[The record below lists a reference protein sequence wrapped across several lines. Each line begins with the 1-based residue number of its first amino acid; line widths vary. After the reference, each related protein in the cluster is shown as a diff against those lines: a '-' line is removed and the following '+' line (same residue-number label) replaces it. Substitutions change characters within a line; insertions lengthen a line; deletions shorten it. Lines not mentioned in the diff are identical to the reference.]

1 MSIPAARLIG
11 RIGSRRGIMI
21 GLWLMSAG
29 TLIFVPAACTRA
41 YSIFLTG
48 LFTIGT
54 GLSILQTVANP
65 YVTIL
70 GPIESAARR
79 ISIMG
84 LCNKIA
90 GILAPLL
97 FAAVI
102 LKSTDNEL
110 FEVLKSNSVTGI
122 EKDILLDGLIRRVI
136 VPYSVLSL
144 FLFLFGCTIYFIRL
158 PELGNNQQE
167 DTIHDNKDRKSIG
180 SYPYLIMGVFAI
192 FFHVAAQVI
201 SIDTIISYAENMGF
215 NLQEAKIFPSIT
227 LSCALVGYFFRYSAD
242 SALCEP
248 ATHASDFYRR
258 RIDSVSLRSIH
269 PRHDTDVRTYDFTFY
284 LVSVLDGSLQRI
296 DLCRNMA
303 TCHTRLGTLDKPRFF
318 IYGDGFM
325 RKCFY
330 ACHLWFNSGSSRIT

>member
-1 MSIPAARLIG
+1 
-11 RIGSRRGIMI
+11 
-21 GLWLMSAG
+21 MSAG
-29 TLIFVPAACTRA
+29 TLIFVPAAYTRA

-122 EKDILLDGLIRRVI
+122 EKDILLRWFN
-136 VPYSVLSL
+136 PQSYCPL
-144 FLFLFGCTIYFIRL
+144 FCSF
-158 PELGNNQQE
+158 
-167 DTIHDNKDRKSIG
+167 
-180 SYPYLIMGVFAI
+180 
-192 FFHVAAQVI
+192 
-201 SIDTIISYAENMGF
+201 IISVF
-215 NLQEAKIFPSIT
+215 IW
-227 LSCALVGYFFRYSAD
+227 
-242 SALCEP
+242 
-248 ATHASDFYRR
+248 
-258 RIDSVSLRSIH
+258 LRHLFH
-269 PRHDTDVRTYDFTFY
+269 PV
-284 LVSVLDGSLQRI
+284 
-296 DLCRNMA
+296 A
-303 TCHTRLGTLDKPRFF
+303 GTGK
-318 IYGDGFM
+318 
-325 RKCFY
+325 
-330 ACHLWFNSGSSRIT
+330 

>member
-1 MSIPAARLIG
+1 MGQFHSDTLLQGILRIDTCAILPGSPGILHCLFGHVYSCRPADWPDRLKTRHYD
-11 RIGSRRGIMI
+11 RIMADVSRDAHICPRC
-21 GLWLMSAG
+21 LHKSL
-29 TLIFVPAACTRA
+29 F
-41 YSIFLTG
+41 YFLTG

-227 LSCALVGYFFRYSAD
+227 LSCALVGYF
-242 SALCEP
+242 
-248 ATHASDFYRR
+248 
-258 RIDSVSLRSIH
+258 
-269 PRHDTDVRTYDFTFY
+269 
-284 LVSVLDGSLQRI
+284 
-296 DLCRNMA
+296 
-303 TCHTRLGTLDKPRFF
+303 
-318 IYGDGFM
+318 
-325 RKCFY
+325 
-330 ACHLWFNSGSSRIT
+330 